1 MIIKLFENKLHLKPV
16 NYLYFAVRGNKKRQ
30 SPLNNAIITARNIFE
45 KKYNKKI
52 DSECMV
58 IPQTPTGEPCLQIT
72 DYINWAVYRAFI
84 KGEERYINYIIEKI
98 SLIVDV
104 YDFEKYPKNYY
115 SKSNKFSVK
124 KISPLWL
131 G

>member
-1 MIIKLFENKLHLKPV
+1 MILKAELFVARKTENLFIKRHKEKEELFYDDMIIKLFENKLHLKPV

-58 IPQTPTGEPCLQIT
+58 IPQTPTE
-72 DYINWAVYRAFI
+72 NHVY
-84 KGEERYINYIIEKI
+84 KLLII
-98 SLIVDV
+98 LIGQ
-104 YDFEKYPKNYY
+104 FTE
-115 SKSNKFSVK
+115 
-124 KISPLWL
+124 LL
-131 G
+131 